1 MDEQAEPDGAATGAA
16 ETDASPKPMSAEA
29 VTWAFR
35 LLVGRDPVSPEEVE
49 AHRHLPDLNTM
60 RRIFSNT
67 WEFFNFYDRAVDGEI
82 SYGMP
87 LFLMRP
93 PADPSFPF
101 RFEPPSLDTP
111 VGQFC
116 TMSQFEDPAFAEIA
130 EAMGMAPTQT
140 RRSWEQAWIVSM
152 LATAGLVTQG
162 RRGLGFGVGRE
173 RIPALLASRGV
184 AVLASD
190 TPHQPVEVQLP
201 PGAHHMALFHP
212 EILHLTDFEQL
223 VAYRPIDMTSVP
235 ADLDGQFD
243 FCWSA
248 SAADRLGS
256 VAAATQF
263 LEDSLRVLRPGG
275 LSLHTLAFNIRSD
288 VVTLE
293 HPGLSLMRR
302 RDLEALAAQLQVMG
316 HELLPVNFHPGLLP
330 LDGEVA
336 IGPDAPPRP
345 KQRHGGLVFTSL
357 GLAIRKAA

>member
-1 MDEQAEPDGAATGAA
+1 MDEQAEAGVAGP
-16 ETDASPKPMSAEA
+16 DASPKPMSAEA

-35 LLVGRDPVSPEEVE
+35 YLIGREPASAEEVE
-49 AHRHLPDLNTM
+49 AHRHMPDLDTM
-60 RRIFSNT
+60 RRVFANT
-67 WEFFNFYDRAVDGEI
+67 WEFFDFYDRALDNSA

-93 PADPSFPF
+93 PADPGFPF
-101 RFEPPSLDTP
+101 RFEPPNLDNP

-116 TMSQFEDPAFAEIA
+116 TMSQFDDPAFVEIA

-152 LATAGLVTQG
+152 LATAGMIEPG

-190 TPHQPVEVQLP
+190 TPHESPEVPLP
-201 PGAHHMALFHP
+201 PGTHLMALFHP

-223 VAYRPIDMTSVP
+223 VGYRPIDMTSLPV
-235 ADLDGQFD
+235 DLDGQFD

-248 SAADRLGS
+248 SAVDRLGS
-256 VAAATQF
+256 IAAASQF

-288 VVTLE
+288 LVTME
-293 HPGLSLMRR
+293 HPGLTLLRR
-302 RDLEALAAQLQVMG
+302 RDLEALAEQLQVMG
-316 HELLPVNFHPGLLP
+316 HELLPVNFHPGLHP
-330 LDGEVA
+330 LDGEVS
-336 IGPDAPPRP
+336 IGPHAPPRP
-345 KQRHGGLVFTSL
+345 KQRHAGLVFTSF